1 MARRPASDSP
11 PRTDPLSRD
20 RTADM
25 LKKLRRLNK
34 EAGML
39 KASIDDAAARI
50 VDEQDH
56 RARKEE

>member
-25 LKKLRRLNK
+25 LKKLRGLNK
-34 EAGML
+34 EARML
-39 KASIDDAAARI
+39 KASIDDAEERI
-50 VDEQDH
+50 VHQQD
-56 RARKEE
+56 RERKKE

>member
-25 LKKLRRLNK
+25 LKKLRGLNK
-34 EAGML
+34 EARML
-39 KASIDDAAARI
+39 KASIDDAEERI
-50 VDEQDH
+50 VNQQD
-56 RARKEE
+56 RERKNE